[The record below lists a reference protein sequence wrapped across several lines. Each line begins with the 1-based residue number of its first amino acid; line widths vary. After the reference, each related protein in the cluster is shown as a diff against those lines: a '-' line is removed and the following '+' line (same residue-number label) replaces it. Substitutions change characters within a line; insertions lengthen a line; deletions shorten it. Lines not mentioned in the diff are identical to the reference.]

1 MARIID
7 IEGIGPAN
15 AKKLTAAGIKT
26 TAGLLKAAGD
36 KKARKAFAAQTGIAD
51 SSLLEWVNRADLFRV
66 KGVGKQWSDLLEA
79 AGVDSALELSKRR
92 ADKLAEACAAAD
104 AKGKN
109 RLVRQLPS
117 EKQIAAM
124 IAHAKTLD
132 KVVTH

>member
-26 TAGLLKAAGD
+26 TGGLLKAAGD
-36 KKARKAFAAQTGIAD
+36 KKARKAFAAQTGISE

-66 KGVGKQWSDLLEA
+66 KGIGKQWSDLLEA

-92 ADKLAEACAAAD
+92 ADKLTEACAAA
-104 AKGKN
+104 N
-109 RLVRQLPS
+109 
-117 EKQIAAM
+117 
-124 IAHAKTLD
+124 AKTLG